1 MELLTIIL
9 TFLRTNFLQ
18 HIFVEPTPKPL
29 YVQIDKTGVYQIED
43 KETDPGVNFLLGTKM
58 HVRTKLT
65 FCL

>member
-43 KETDPGVNFLLGTKM
+43 KETDPGVNFLL
-58 HVRTKLT
+58 
-65 FCL
+65 